1 MRRLGLSAPAPHS
14 SAIRAMKKSI
24 PGTDLEFEVPQDWW
38 LFCDMNIWNVNDYKY
53 YLHNGSLKETKIAN
67 ITHIEPPTRD
77 NVIPPLKKYKFVPIL
92 LAFTSPECA
101 LPPVEVR
108 AYNSGP
114 YKYSITN
121 GYHRYYASL
130 AVGYTM
136 LPIVVTGANEFKAL
150 TSRS

>member
-1 MRRLGLSAPAPHS
+1 MT
-14 SAIRAMKKSI
+14 KSI
-24 PGTDLEFEVPQDWW
+24 PGTNLEFEIPQDWW

-53 YLHNGSLKETKIAN
+53 YPHNGSLRETKIAN

-77 NVIPPLKKYKFVPIL
+77 NGITPFKKYKLVPIL
-92 LAFTSPECA
+92 LAFTSPECV

-108 AYNSGP
+108 ENNSGS
-114 YKYSITN
+114 YKYTVTN

-136 LPIVVTGANEFKAL
+136 LPIVV
-150 TSRS
+150 SRAIEL